1 MSSLLPIVAGFVLT
15 TVLGGALGFFFQRR
29 TWNHQHSVQIRDQ
42 RKERAGRIF
51 EEVSRLMDR
60 RLYRL
65 RLLYW
70 SLPAGNSAGT
80 LSDLADQ
87 RMEYYREILFEW
99 NDGINRN
106 LALIQQYFGDGA
118 RRDFDRSVGA
128 EFVALGAAVERLWG
142 DRHAVGAVE
151 QSQLHQRIDGLNA
164 MIYRYNVRMIDAMQ
178 TDSDPWNQT

>member
-1 MSSLLPIVAGFVLT
+1 MGSLLPIVAGFVLT

-29 TWNHQHSVQIRDQ
+29 TWNHQHAVQIRDQ
-42 RKERAGRIF
+42 RQERAGRIF

-65 RLLYW
+65 KLLYW

-87 RMEYYREILFEW
+87 RMEWYREILFEW

-128 EFVALGAAVERLWG
+128 EFVALGAAVERLWR
-142 DRHAVGAVE
+142 DRRAGNAGE
-151 QSQLHQRIDGLNA
+151 QGRLHQRIDGLNT
-164 MIYRYNVRMIDAMQ
+164 MIYRYNLRMIAAMQ
-178 TDSDPWNQT
+178 NGGDPWRQA